1 MAKEGK
7 SEVQKLENVKNKRS
21 FFDEIKSIFDIF
33 LSFILMAKIKKERK
47 LQLPQ

>member
-21 FFDEIKSIFDIF
+21 FFDKIKNIF